1 MRVLVVGAGGRE
13 HAIAW
18 RLRSSPGV
26 TDLLLAPGNAGTAQI
41 ATNLPIE
48 ATDLPGLLEAAR
60 SRNVDM
66 TVVGPEAPL
75 AAGIVDLFREHGLR
89 VVGPTRAAARIES
102 SKSYAKELM
111 ARYGIPTARSWVF
124 HAPAEARAHV
134 AEAPMPLVVKAD
146 GLTAGKGVTVCHSRE
161 EALRAI
167 SACMEERVY
176 GDAGASVL
184 VEEYL
189 EGQEVS
195 VFAFTDGVHI
205 SPLVAACDYKRLL
218 EGNEGPNTGGLGSYS
233 PPRFWSEALNQEVED
248 RIVRPVL
255 EALSQEGHPYQGAL
269 YAGLMLTES
278 GPKVLE
284 FNCRLGDPEA
294 QVVLPRLASDFLDV
308 LTAVA
313 DGTLDWCPVEWTG
326 PVCTGVVLA
335 SEGYPQAYRTGHP
348 VSGLD
353 NLDSDAWVFHAG
365 TRQHGAEVV
374 TAGGRVL
381 MVVGQ
386 GNSLEEAREHAY
398 RNVERV
404 HFSGAYYRRDIG
416 A

>member
-18 RLRSSPGV
+18 RLRSCPGV
-26 TDLLLAPGNAGTAQI
+26 TELLVAPGNAGTGQI
-41 ATNLPIE
+41 ATNLPID

-60 SRNVDM
+60 AHSVDM

-75 AAGIVDLFREHGLR
+75 AAGIVDLFREHGMR
-89 VVGPTRAAARIES
+89 VVGPTRGAAQIES
-102 SKSYAKELM
+102 SKSYAKALM
-111 ARYGIPTARSWVF
+111 AKHGIPTARSWVF
-124 HAPAEARAHV
+124 DTAAGARAHV

-146 GLTAGKGVTVCHSRE
+146 GLTAGKGVTVCGTRAD
-161 EALRAI
+161 ALSAI
-167 SACMEERVY
+167 NACMEERVY
-176 GDAGASVL
+176 GDAGASIL

-205 SPLVAACDYKRLL
+205 SPLAAACDYKRLL
-218 EGNEGPNTGGLGSYS
+218 DGDEGPNTGGLGSYS
-233 PPRFWSEALNQEVED
+233 PPRFWSDELSREIED
-248 RIVRPVL
+248 RIVRPVVD
-255 EALSQEGHPYQGAL
+255 ALAQEGHPYQGAL
-269 YAGLMLTES
+269 YAGLMLTED

-294 QVVLPRLASDFLDV
+294 QVVLPRLSSDFLEV

-313 DGTLDWCPVEWTG
+313 DGTLDWCPVEWSG
-326 PVCTGVVLA
+326 PACAGIVLA
-335 SEGYPQAYRTGHP
+335 SEGYPQAYTTGHA
-348 VSGLD
+348 VTGLD
-353 NLDSDAWVFHAG
+353 DLDPDAWVFHAG
-365 TRQHGAEVV
+365 TRQDGAEVV
-374 TAGGRVL
+374 TSGGRVL

-386 GNSLEEAREHAY
+386 GATVEEAREHAY

-404 HFSGAYYRRDIG
+404 HFPGAYYRRDIG

>member
-75 AAGIVDLFREHGLR
+75 AAGIVDLFREQGLR
-89 VVGPTRAAARIES
+89 VVGPTRGAAQIES
-102 SKSYAKELM
+102 SKSYAKRLM
-111 ARYGIPTARSWVF
+111 EKHGIPTAQSWVF
-124 HAPAEARAHV
+124 DAPAEARAYV

-176 GDAGASVL
+176 GDAGASIL

-218 EGNEGPNTGGLGSYS
+218 EGNEGPNTGGIGSYS
-233 PPRFWSEALNQEVED
+233 PPRFWSEELSQEIED
-248 RIVRPVL
+248 RIVRPVV
-255 EALSQEGHPYQGAL
+255 EALAQEGHPYQGAL

-348 VSGLD
+348 VSGLG
-353 NLDSDAWVFHAG
+353 NIDSDAWVFHAG
-365 TRQHGAEVV
+365 TRQIGAEVV

>member
-1 MRVLVVGAGGRE
+1 M
-13 HAIAW
+13 
-18 RLRSSPGV
+18 
-26 TDLLLAPGNAGTAQI
+26 APGNAGTAQI

-48 ATDLPGLLEAAR
+48 ATDLPGLLAAAR
-60 SRNVDM
+60 SHGVDM

-75 AAGIVDLFREHGLR
+75 AAGIVDLFREQGLR
-89 VVGPTRAAARIES
+89 VVGPTRGAAQIES
-102 SKSYAKELM
+102 SKSYAKRLM
-111 ARYGIPTARSWVF
+111 EKHGIPTAQSWLF
-124 HAPAEARAHV
+124 DTPAEARAHV

-167 SACMEERVY
+167 SSCMDERIY

-189 EGQEVS
+189 AGQEVS

-233 PPRFWSEALNQEVED
+233 PPPFWSEALSQEIEE
-248 RIVRPVL
+248 RIVRPTVD
-255 EALSQEGHPYQGAL
+255 ALAEEGHPYQGAL
-269 YAGLMLTES
+269 YAGLMLTEG

-294 QVVLPRLASDFLDV
+294 QVVLPRLTSDFLDM

-313 DGTLDWCPVEWTG
+313 DGTLDWRPVEWTG
-326 PVCTGVVLA
+326 PVCAGVVLA
-335 SEGYPQAYRTGHP
+335 SQGYPQEYRTGQP

-353 NLDSDAWVFHAG
+353 SLDPDAWVFHAG
-365 TRQHGAEVV
+365 TRQEGADVV

-386 GNSLEEAREHAY
+386 GASLEEAREHAY

-404 HFSGAYYRRDIG
+404 HFEGAYYRRDIG

>member
-1 MRVLVVGAGGRE
+1 M
-13 HAIAW
+13 
-18 RLRSSPGV
+18 
-26 TDLLLAPGNAGTAQI
+26 
-41 ATNLPIE
+41 
-48 ATDLPGLLEAAR
+48 
-60 SRNVDM
+60 
-66 TVVGPEAPL
+66 
-75 AAGIVDLFREHGLR
+75 
-89 VVGPTRAAARIES
+89 
-102 SKSYAKELM
+102 
-111 ARYGIPTARSWVF
+111 
-124 HAPAEARAHV
+124 
-134 AEAPMPLVVKAD
+134 KAD
-146 GLTAGKGVTVCHSRE
+146 GLTGGKGVTVCHSRE
-161 EALRAI
+161 EAMRALT
-167 SACMEERVY
+167 ACMEERVY

-195 VFAFTDGVHI
+195 VFVFTDGVHI

-233 PPRFWSEALNQEVED
+233 PPPFWSEALSQEIEE
-248 RIVRPVL
+248 RIVRPTVD
-255 EALSQEGHPYQGAL
+255 ALAQEGHPYQGAL
-269 YAGLMLTES
+269 YAGLMLTET

-294 QVVLPRLASDFLDV
+294 QVVLPRLTSDFLDV

-326 PVCTGVVLA
+326 PVCAGVVLA
-335 SEGYPQAYRTGHP
+335 SEGYPQEYRTGH
-348 VSGLD
+348 SITGLD
-353 NLDSDAWVFHAG
+353 TVDPDAWVFHAG
-365 TRQHGAEVV
+365 TRQDGAEVV

-386 GNSLEEAREHAY
+386 GTTLEEAREHAY

-416 A
+416 T

>member
-1 MRVLVVGAGGRE
+1 M
-13 HAIAW
+13 
-18 RLRSSPGV
+18 
-26 TDLLLAPGNAGTAQI
+26 APGNAGTAQV

-48 ATDLPGLLEAAR
+48 ATDLPGLLQAAL
-60 SRNVDM
+60 SRHVDM

-75 AAGIVDLFREHGLR
+75 AAGIVDLFREQGLR
-89 VVGPTRAAARIES
+89 VVGPTRGAAQIES
-102 SKSYAKELM
+102 SKSYAKALM
-111 ARYGIPTARSWVF
+111 AKHGIPTAQSWLF
-124 HAPAEARAHV
+124 TTPSEARAHV

-146 GLTAGKGVTVCHSRE
+146 GLTAGKGVTVCHTRE
-161 EALRAI
+161 EAMHAI
-167 SACMEERVY
+167 SECMDERVY
-176 GDAGASVL
+176 GDAGANIL

-205 SPLVAACDYKRLL
+205 SPLAAACDYKRLL
-218 EGNEGPNTGGLGSYS
+218 DGDEGPNTGGLGSYS
-233 PPRFWSEALNQEVED
+233 PPRFWSEDLSREIED
-248 RIVRPVL
+248 RIVRPVVD
-255 EALSQEGHPYQGAL
+255 ALAQEGHPYQGAL
-269 YAGLMLTES
+269 YAGLMLTED

-313 DGTLDWCPVEWTG
+313 DGTLDWCPVEWSG
-326 PVCTGVVLA
+326 PACAGVVLA
-335 SEGYPQAYRTGHP
+335 SQGYPQAYRTGYP
-348 VSGLD
+348 VTGLD
-353 NLDSDAWVFHAG
+353 SLDPDAWVFHAG
-365 TRQHGAEVV
+365 TRQDGTDVV

-386 GNSLEEAREHAY
+386 GATVEEAREQAY

-404 HFSGAYYRRDIG
+404 QFPGVYYRRDIG
-416 A
+416 ASTADRGS

>member
-1 MRVLVVGAGGRE
+1 MRILVVGAGGRE

-18 RLRSSPGV
+18 RLRSCPGV
-26 TDLLLAPGNAGTAQI
+26 TDVLVAPGNAGTAQI

-48 ATDLPGLLEAAR
+48 ATDLPGLLEAVR
-60 SRNVDM
+60 TQNVDM

-75 AAGIVDLFREHGLR
+75 AAGIADLFRSHGLR
-89 VVGPTRAAARIES
+89 VVGPTRAAAQIES
-102 SKSYAKELM
+102 SKSYAKSLM
-111 ARYGIPTARSWVF
+111 AKYGIPTAQSWVF
-124 HAPAEARAHV
+124 DSPAEARAHV
-134 AEAPMPLVVKAD
+134 AEAPIPLVVKAD
-146 GLTAGKGVTVCHSRE
+146 GLTGGKGVTVCYSRD
-161 EALRAI
+161 EAMRALT
-167 SACMEERVY
+167 ACMEERVY
-176 GDAGASVL
+176 GDAGTRVL

-195 VFAFTDGVHI
+195 VFAFTDGVSI
-205 SPLVAACDYKRLL
+205 SPLTAACDYKRLL
-218 EGNEGPNTGGLGSYS
+218 EGNKGPNTGGIGSYS
-233 PPRFWSEALNQEVED
+233 PPPFWSEALSQEIEE
-248 RIVRPVL
+248 RIVHRTL
-255 EALSQEGHPYQGAL
+255 HALAQEGHPYQGML
-269 YAGLMLTES
+269 YAGLMLTEK

-294 QVVLPRLASDFLDV
+294 QVVLPRLTSDFLDV

-326 PVCTGVVLA
+326 PVCAGVVLA
-335 SEGYPQAYRTGHP
+335 SEGYPLEYKTGHP

-353 NLDSDAWVFHAG
+353 ALDPDAWVFHAG
-365 TRQHGAEVV
+365 TRQDGEEVV

-386 GNSLEEAREHAY
+386 GTSLEEAREHAY

>member
-18 RLRSSPGV
+18 RLRSCPGV
-26 TDLLLAPGNAGTAQI
+26 TDLLVAPGNAGTAQI
-41 ATNLPIE
+41 ATNLPVE
-48 ATDLPGLLEAAR
+48 ATDLPGLLAAVR
-60 SRNVDM
+60 SHGVDM

-75 AAGIVDLFREHGLR
+75 AAGIVDMFREHGLR
-89 VVGPTRAAARIES
+89 VVGPTRGAAQIES
-102 SKSYAKELM
+102 SKSYAKRLM
-111 ARYGIPTARSWVF
+111 EKHGIPTGQSWLF
-124 HAPAEARAHV
+124 STPAEARAHV

-161 EALRAI
+161 EAMRAI

-176 GDAGASVL
+176 GDAGANVL

-195 VFAFTDGVHI
+195 VFVFTDGVHI

-233 PPRFWSEALNQEVED
+233 PPPFWSEALSQEIED
-248 RIVRPVL
+248 RIVRPTV
-255 EALSQEGHPYQGAL
+255 EALAQEGHPYQGAL

-294 QVVLPRLASDFLDV
+294 QVVLPRLTSDFLDV

-326 PVCTGVVLA
+326 PVCAGVVLA
-335 SEGYPQAYRTGHP
+335 SEGYPQEYRTGHP
-348 VSGLD
+348 VTGLD
-353 NLDSDAWVFHAG
+353 DLDPDAWVFHAG
-365 TRQHGAEVV
+365 TRQDGEEVV

-386 GNSLEEAREHAY
+386 GASLAEAREHAY

>member
-1 MRVLVVGAGGRE
+1 M
-13 HAIAW
+13 
-18 RLRSSPGV
+18 
-26 TDLLLAPGNAGTAQI
+26 APGNAGTAQI
-41 ATNLPIE
+41 AANLPVE
-48 ATDLPGLLEAAR
+48 ATDLPGLLAAAR
-60 SRNVDM
+60 SHDVDM

-75 AAGIVDLFREHGLR
+75 AAGIVDLFREQGLR
-89 VVGPTRAAARIES
+89 VVGPTRGAAQIES
-102 SKSYAKELM
+102 SKSYAKRLM
-111 ARYGIPTARSWVF
+111 EKHGIPTAQSWLF
-124 HAPAEARAHV
+124 DTPAEARAHV

-167 SACMEERVY
+167 SSCMDERVY

-189 EGQEVS
+189 AGQEVS

-233 PPRFWSEALNQEVED
+233 PPPFWSEALSQEIEE
-248 RIVRPVL
+248 RIVRPTVD
-255 EALSQEGHPYQGAL
+255 ALAEEGHPYQGAL

-294 QVVLPRLASDFLDV
+294 QVVLPRLNSDFLDV

-313 DGTLDWCPVEWTG
+313 DGTLDWRPVEWTG
-326 PVCTGVVLA
+326 PVCAGVVLA
-335 SEGYPQAYRTGHP
+335 SQGYPQEYRTGQP

-353 NLDSDAWVFHAG
+353 SLDPDAWVFHAG
-365 TRQHGAEVV
+365 TRQEGADVV

-386 GNSLEEAREHAY
+386 GASLEEAREHAY

-416 A
+416 T

>member
-1 MRVLVVGAGGRE
+1 M
-13 HAIAW
+13 
-18 RLRSSPGV
+18 
-26 TDLLLAPGNAGTAQI
+26 APGNAGTAQI
-41 ATNLPIE
+41 AANLPVE
-48 ATDLPGLLEAAR
+48 ATDLPGLLAAAR
-60 SRNVDM
+60 SHGVDM

-75 AAGIVDLFREHGLR
+75 AAGIVDLFREQGLR
-89 VVGPTRAAARIES
+89 VVGPTRGAAQIES
-102 SKSYAKELM
+102 SKSYAKRLM
-111 ARYGIPTARSWVF
+111 EKHGIPTAQSWLF
-124 HAPAEARAHV
+124 DTPAEARAHV

-167 SACMEERVY
+167 SSCMDERVY

-189 EGQEVS
+189 AGQEVS

-233 PPRFWSEALNQEVED
+233 PPPFWSEALSQEIEE
-248 RIVRPVL
+248 RIVRPAVD
-255 EALSQEGHPYQGAL
+255 ALAEEGHPYQGAL

-294 QVVLPRLASDFLDV
+294 QVVLPRLTSDFLDV

-313 DGTLDWCPVEWTG
+313 DGTLDWRPVEWTG
-326 PVCTGVVLA
+326 PVCAGVVLA
-335 SEGYPQAYRTGHP
+335 SQGYPQEYRTGQP

-353 NLDSDAWVFHAG
+353 SLDPDAWVFHAG
-365 TRQHGAEVV
+365 TRQEGADVV

-386 GNSLEEAREHAY
+386 GASLEEAREHAY

-404 HFSGAYYRRDIG
+404 HFKGAYYRRDIG
-416 A
+416 T

>member
-13 HAIAW
+13 HAIVW

-26 TDLLLAPGNAGTAQI
+26 TELLVAPGNAGTAQI

-48 ATDLPGLLEAAR
+48 ATDLPGLLAAAR
-60 SRNVDM
+60 SHNVDM

-75 AAGIVDLFREHGLR
+75 AAGIVDLFREQGLR

-102 SKSYAKELM
+102 SKSYAKGLM
-111 ARYGIPTARSWVF
+111 AKYGIPTAQSWVF
-124 HAPAEARAHV
+124 NAPAEARAHV

-146 GLTAGKGVTVCHSRE
+146 GLTAGKGVTVCHSRG

-167 SACMEERVY
+167 SACMEDRIY

-233 PPRFWSEALNQEVED
+233 PPPFWSEALSQEIEE
-248 RIVRPVL
+248 RIVRPAVDAL
-255 EALSQEGHPYQGAL
+255 EQEGHPYQGAL

-335 SEGYPQAYRTGHP
+335 SQGYPQEYRTGHP
-348 VSGLD
+348 VTGLD
-353 NLDSDAWVFHAG
+353 SLDSDAWVFHAG
-365 TRQHGAEVV
+365 TREDGGEVV

-386 GNSLEEAREHAY
+386 GASLEEAREHAY